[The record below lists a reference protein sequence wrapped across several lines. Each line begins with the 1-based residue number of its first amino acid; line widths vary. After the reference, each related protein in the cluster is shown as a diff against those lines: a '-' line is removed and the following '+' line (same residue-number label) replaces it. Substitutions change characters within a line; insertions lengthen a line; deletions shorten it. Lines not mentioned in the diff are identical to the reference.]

1 MHAHA
6 DQTHA
11 YLRVLD
17 PDTGV
22 CPSSDRII
30 TDFKKCFGKNLL
42 EIYAVKGIIVPG
54 CGNRYRNG
62 HRAAAIV
69 NREVECRGAKPGEK
83 RTLKPLQD
91 GAILHVDAKS
101 WVDEVRAKRRHT
113 L

>member
-1 MHAHA
+1 MAL
-6 DQTHA
+6 Q
-11 YLRVLD
+11 
-17 PDTGV
+17 
-22 CPSSDRII
+22 CSSPTSFETVTAWEPGICVTSII
-30 TDFKKCFGKNLL
+30 
-42 EIYAVKGIIVPG
+42 EVI
-54 CGNRYRNG
+54 
-62 HRAAAIV
+62 RAAATV